1 MNPILAT
8 AAVLYLFLVAGVC
21 FILDAFRNKNVPKP
35 TPKPELP
42 GVFPKHTAVLIDG
55 AWQAVPQAQYPETV
69 RIAGGTYVGIQEV
82 EGADNLVLFNSPKTG
97 STLAVRESDFCYIAV
112 VKRLEAHEAQWS
124 R

>member
-1 MNPILAT
+1 VRTMNPILAT
-8 AAVLYLFLVAGVC
+8 VAVLYLLGVAGVC

-35 TPKPELP
+35 TPKPESQP
-42 GVFPKHTAVLIDG
+42 TVVLLDG
-55 AWQAVPQAQYPETV
+55 AWQVVPQTKYPETV

-82 EGADNLVLFNSPKTG
+82 DGADNLVLFNSPKTG